1 MLSLK
6 SLNRVKLIACSST
19 SSLTASL
26 IFSSKQSTL
35 THALVSQ
42 PDQRQLLSLLTGNPT
57 RSHSLQIHSK
67 LITTGFCQCRVD
79 NAGMLI
85 WNTLLREY
93 SLGIFPEEALKLYK
107 QVLGVSAASSYTP
120 DSFTYSF
127 LLKACANL
135 DQTIK
140 GNQVYAHVI
149 KVGYEFHVY
158 VQTALVNLFSVCGC
172 LIEAK
177 RVFDEMPERNLV
189 TWNVMITGL
198 VKWGEIGMAQS
209 LFDRMLIRNVVSW
222 TCMIDGYTRMNQPV
236 EALRLFTWMMIDDG
250 IKPTELTLLAILPSI
265 SNLGALDICQS
276 IHSYSEKAGFN
287 ASDIRVTNSF
297 IDSYAKCGC
306 IDSAFKVFKKISTE
320 NRNLV
325 SWTSIISAFAMHGM
339 ATEAI
344 EWFEKMEQTGLSP
357 NEVTFLSL
365 LNACSHGGL
374 VEEGLEFYSKMV
386 NRYQILP
393 NIKHYGCLVDMLGR
407 AGRLEDAEKMV
418 MQIPT
423 GIVNVILWRT
433 LLGACSFHG
442 NVEMGERVMRKVLEM
457 ERGYSGDYVLL
468 SNIFAGVGRFEDAES
483 VRRSMDERD
492 VLKIPGFSLHS
503 LQSRRNQTMCMP

>member
-1 MLSLK
+1 MLILK
-6 SLNRVKLIACSST
+6 SPDRVKLIACSST
-19 SSLTASL
+19 TSLIASL
-26 IFSSKQSTL
+26 ISSSKQSTQ

-42 PDQRQLLSLLTGNPT
+42 PDQQQLLSLLTHYST
-57 RSHSLQIHSK
+57 RTHSLQIHSK
-67 LITTGFCQCRVD
+67 LITTGFCRCRVD
-79 NAGMLI
+79 NTGILI

-107 QVLGVSAASSYTP
+107 QVQEVSASSSYTP

-135 DQTIK
+135 DQPIK
-140 GNQVYAHVI
+140 GNQVYALVI
-149 KVGYEFHVY
+149 KVGYGFHVY
-158 VQTALVNLFSVCGC
+158 VQTALVNLYTVCGC
-172 LIEAK
+172 LVEAK
-177 RVFDEMPERNLV
+177 KVFDEMHERNLV
-189 TWNVMITGL
+189 TWNVMITGFI
-198 VKWGEIGMAQS
+198 KWGEIDMAQS
-209 LFDRMLIRNVVSW
+209 LFDRMLVRNVVSW

-236 EALRLFTWMMIDDG
+236 EALRLFIWMMIDDG
-250 IKPTELTLLAILPSI
+250 IKPTEITILAILPSVA
-265 SNLGALDICQS
+265 NLGALDICQS
-276 IHSYSEKAGFN
+276 LHSYSEKVGFN
-287 ASDIRVTNSF
+287 AFDIRVTNSF
-297 IDSYAKCGC
+297 IDVYAKCGC
-306 IDSAFKVFKKISTE
+306 IDSAFKVFEKISTE

-339 ATEAI
+339 ATEAVK
-344 EWFEKMEQTGLSP
+344 WFEKMEQMGLSP

-374 VEEGLEFYSKMV
+374 VDEGLEFYSKMV

-418 MQIPT
+418 MQIPAE
-423 GIVNVILWRT
+423 IVNVIIWRT
-433 LLGACSFHG
+433 LLGACNFHG

-457 ERGYSGDYVLL
+457 EKGYSGDYVLL

-483 VRRSMDERD
+483 VRRCMDERD
-492 VLKIPGFSLHS
+492 VLKIPGLSLHA
-503 LQSRRNQTMCMP
+503 LQSRNKQTMCMH